1 MDTVRWRLKEFLAE
15 RDLTPYA
22 LTRAADLAPNTVYT
36 IARGHN
42 HQVKLETLAG
52 ILGGLRK
59 LTGEEV
65 GFDDVLEYR
74 TGDVGEAPGPVVPE
88 PAWMRLAGVLDDPEG
103 RDDLSLDPDAHID
116 AAVVLEYEESVR
128 GER

>member
-1 MDTVRWRLKEFLAE
+1 MDSVRWRLKEFLDE
-15 RDLTPYA
+15 RDLTAYA
-22 LTRAADLAPNTVYT
+22 LTKAADLAPNTVYT
-36 IARGHN
+36 IARGRN

-59 LTGEEV
+59 LTGEEI

-74 TGDVGEAPGPVVPE
+74 TEGRGEAPALTIPE
-88 PAWMRLAGVLDDPEG
+88 PSWMRLAGALDDPEG
-103 RDDLSLDPDAHID
+103 RDNLSLDPDAHID
-116 AAVVLEYEESVR
+116 AAVALEYEESVR